1 MRICCW
7 FIPNYLFYFSIK
19 LEKSESFSPPAEY
32 YEVGE
37 DADVAYQPLTNEH
50 NVSLISLLKCRKIL
64 NSIKSFQ
71 IRYVGKIS
79 VGTPPQEFKMLF
91 DTGSANLIMPSTVC
105 TKQICGDKPRYDS
118 SASST
123 YTKNGTELKFGY
135 GSGGF
140 KGILSTDIVRVTIT
154 IKYFF

>member
-1 MRICCW
+1 
-7 FIPNYLFYFSIK
+7 
-19 LEKSESFSPPAEY
+19 
-32 YEVGE
+32 
-37 DADVAYQPLTNEH
+37 
-50 NVSLISLLKCRKIL
+50 
-64 NSIKSFQ
+64 
-71 IRYVGKIS
+71 
-79 VGTPPQEFKMLF
+79 MLF

-154 IKYFF
+154 IKYFLKFPGKFEIFQQVAGLEIEDQTFGEFHTAPPQFSHVANDGILGLAWIAAARGGVKPVFYSMMDQNLIPEPVFSIYMSE